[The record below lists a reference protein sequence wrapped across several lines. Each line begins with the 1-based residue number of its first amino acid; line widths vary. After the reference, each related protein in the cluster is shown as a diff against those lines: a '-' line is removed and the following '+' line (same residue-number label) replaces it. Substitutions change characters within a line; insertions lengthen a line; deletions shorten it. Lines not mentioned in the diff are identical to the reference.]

1 MANRFP
7 LIVNSGS
14 NAIQELAAG
23 DNLDLTSSG
32 ISNVGDISSVG
43 VVTATTVNA
52 TTAVQLNGT
61 SLPSIDDVTALSIAL
76 G

>member
-7 LIVNSGS
+7 LIVNSSS

-32 ISNVGDISSVG
+32 INNVGDVNSVG
-43 VVTATTVNA
+43 VVTATDFKI
-52 TTAVQLNGT
+52 GST
-61 SLPSIDDVTALSIAL
+61 SLPTVDDITALSIAL